1 MGRKLTQ
8 KDDEIIF
15 DLYINQKKSSVE
27 IGKIL
32 QTSHR
37 SVLNHLI
44 QITNIT
50 KLQRHQN
57 HYGYGGEKDVIN

>member
-44 QITNIT
+44 
-50 KLQRHQN
+50 
-57 HYGYGGEKDVIN
+57 

>member
-27 IGKIL
+27 KRTI
-32 QTSHR
+32 R
-37 SVLNHLI
+37 
-44 QITNIT
+44 
-50 KLQRHQN
+50 
-57 HYGYGGEKDVIN
+57 